1 LVAVEVSEMQGSN
14 NSVVLSDAD
23 LRMKAQRRAKD
34 IVGFYIHFTC
44 YVAVNFFLFVLWAFP
59 NPSGLVF
66 PWPIFTTI
74 GWGIGIIFHFYAVI
88 GGGRMQDKIAEE
100 EYQRMKRMQGGSQ

>member
-1 LVAVEVSEMQGSN
+1 MQAN
-14 NSVVLSDAD
+14 NNPGALSDAE
-23 LRMKAQRRAKD
+23 LREKAQKRAKD
-34 IVGFYIHFTC
+34 MVGFYIHFTC
-44 YVAVNFFLFVLWAFP
+44 YAAVNVFLFVLWAFP

-74 GWGIGIIFHFYAVI
+74 GWGIGIIFHFFAVF
-88 GGGRMQDKIAEE
+88 GSGRMQEKLAEE